1 MELACDDVIK
11 GFGCQFVASAEDST
25 ALHAEMMGHGGEAH
39 SDMLDGLAPA
49 DLAARKEEM
58 ETHIHNLIAHIR

>member
-11 GFGCQFVASAEDST
+11 GHGCEFVASAEDAA
-25 ALHAEMMGHGGEAH
+25 ALHSEMMGHGTEAH

-49 DLAARKEEM
+49 DLAARKDEM
-58 ETHIHNLIAHIR
+58 ETHIHSLIAHIR